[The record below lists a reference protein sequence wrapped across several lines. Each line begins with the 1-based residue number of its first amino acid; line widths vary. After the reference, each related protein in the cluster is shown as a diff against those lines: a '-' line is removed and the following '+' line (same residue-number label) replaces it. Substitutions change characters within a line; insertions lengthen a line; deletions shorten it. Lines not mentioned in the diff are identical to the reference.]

1 MSIEDLRNEL
11 VSNVI
16 TLQDLQKHINFA
28 REEYD
33 NWGDYNLAY
42 EIPIDKS
49 TNFSF
54 NVGTITLVLDSESDD
69 EFPLW
74 LTLHPDFEKESI
86 NLKHLDD
93 ILNIIRE
100 NFPENWSS
108 VAVSVTDFPNPIE
121 ERFEIIN
128 EITQEDLDDIASGHH
143 GYPRSSYLDE
153 EEKEYVFLL

>member
-1 MSIEDLRNEL
+1 MSIEDLKNEL

-28 REEYD
+28 REEFD
-33 NWGDYNLAY
+33 DWSNYNLAY
-42 EIPIDKS
+42 EIQLDKS

-54 NVGTITLVLDSESDD
+54 NVGTISLIVDSENDNS
-69 EFPLW
+69 PLW
-74 LTLHPDFEKESI
+74 LTLHPDFQKEPI

-93 ILNIIRE
+93 ILNIIRQ
-100 NFPENWSS
+100 NFPENWGQTT
-108 VAVSVTDFPNPIE
+108 VSVTDFPSSIE

-128 EITQEDLDDIASGHH
+128 EIEQEDIDDIESSHH
-143 GYPRSSYLDE
+143 GYPCSSYLDE